1 MNDRSIHVYRGS
13 MKTKTQSSFKSE
25 VSGLKSSRFP
35 LQTAGFALRSA
46 SGLILLALLAGAAS
60 AAENTIHGRIT
71 YEAQEGVYVNVGT
84 DGGLTQGLTG
94 TLQFEDGRT
103 VEFEVLH
110 AARQSALLR
119 LPGYPWAQR
128 LLDHAV
134 QLTFEPPGRTPAP
147 GGHPLV
153 DSRERLSSSTAE
165 GGCPTEPGQGSE
177 NKSQKAP
184 PTTDPAPGASATK
197 EFVPLLTPVQRPPET
212 VAPGNISHGRVE
224 VRQSFQ
230 TDSENDLGYAVT
242 RLRSSGSMERIA
254 NSPWN
259 FSWSGDL
266 RYRGGDVYRN
276 HPDYQEVQ
284 PDFYQLMFQRP
295 IEDGGFLRFGRFVPI
310 ELPSVGY
317 VDGLQGETRRGEGL
331 RFGAIAGL
339 KPNRVNLDASA
350 DEPLVAGY
358 ATVEAGRRDGAY
370 YSGTVGVLNSYFQG
384 GMDRLA
390 LLLDQRAGLGP
401 ALTLYST
408 ATVDLDA
415 GAAQVR
421 DGIRLTQLD
430 VFAESRLSSFL
441 GLRAGVD
448 HWERPDNQAER
459 DLLAFDDPRFFDD
472 GYWRYWV
479 GSYQRLPWSLQLY
492 EEVALIDADNTG
504 DSVRWQARLTRT
516 GLFSM
521 PNASATITVYTL
533 AGDDSDGYGGSI
545 SGYFPF
551 CKGKLA
557 VQPMAGYRTLQA
569 GSQAQDISLTYL
581 SLYLD
586 GRLSKT
592 WTVFGG
598 LNYNSGDGVDSTLIE
613 VGLRYS
619 W

>member
-1 MNDRSIHVYRGS
+1 
-13 MKTKTQSSFKSE
+13 MKTKT
-25 VSGLKSSRFP
+25 RRYRWCRA
-35 LQTAGFALRSA
+35 AGS
-46 SGLILLALLAGAAS
+46 LILLALLARVGS
-60 AAENTIHGRIT
+60 AAENTVHGRIT
-71 YEAQEGVYVNVGT
+71 YEAQEGIYVNVGT

-103 VEFEVLH
+103 VQFEVLH

-128 LLDHAV
+128 VLDHAV
-134 QLTFEPPGRTPAP
+134 QLTFEPR
-147 GGHPLV
+147 
-153 DSRERLSSSTAE
+153 STAQ
-165 GGCPTEPGQGSE
+165 TTSGQGSE
-177 NKSQKAP
+177 NKPQKDP
-184 PTTDPAPGASATK
+184 PTASSAPRASDTR
-197 EFVPLLTPVQRPPET
+197 EFVPLLTPVQRPPEAA
-212 VAPGNISHGRVE
+212 APGNVSHGRVE
-224 VRQSFQ
+224 VRQSLQ
-230 TDSENDLGYAVT
+230 TDSQNDLGYGVT

-254 NSPWN
+254 NSPWS

-266 RYRGGDVYRN
+266 RYRGGEAYRN
-276 HPDYQEVQ
+276 HPEYQEVS

-331 RFGAIAGL
+331 RFGAIAGF

-350 DEPLVAGY
+350 DEPMVAAY
-358 ATVEAGRRDGAY
+358 ATVEAGKRDQAY
-370 YSGTVGVLNSYFQG
+370 YSGTVGVLNSYVRG
-384 GMDRLA
+384 EMDRLA
-390 LLLDQRAGLGP
+390 ILLDQRAGLGP
-401 ALTLYST
+401 GLTLYST
-408 ATVDLDA
+408 AVVDLDA

-430 VFAESRLSSFL
+430 VFAESRLCSFL

-459 DLLAFDDPRFFDD
+459 DLLTFDDPRFFDD

-521 PNASATITVYTL
+521 PNASATMTVYTL
-533 AGDDSDGYGGSI
+533 AGDESDGYGGSI

-551 CKGKLA
+551 FQGKLA
-557 VQPMAGYRTLQA
+557 VQPLAGFRTFQT
-569 GSQAQDISLTYL
+569 GSPAQDTSLTYL

>member
-1 MNDRSIHVYRGS
+1 M
-13 MKTKTQSSFKSE
+13 
-25 VSGLKSSRFP
+25 
-35 LQTAGFALRSA
+35 
-46 SGLILLALLAGAAS
+46 AAS
-60 AAENTIHGRIT
+60 SLMILAFLVGVGSADQTTVHGRVT

-84 DGGLTQGLTG
+84 DGGLVQGLTG

-119 LPGYPWAQR
+119 LVGYPWAQR
-128 LLDHAV
+128 LLDQAV
-134 QLTFEPPGRTPAP
+134 QLTFEPR
-147 GGHPLV
+147 
-153 DSRERLSSSTAE
+153 STE
-165 GGCPTEPGQGSE
+165 QTTPGQGSE
-177 NKSQKAP
+177 NKSQKEP
-184 PTTDPAPGASATK
+184 PTTSPVSGASPAPGPEGRGTAGLRVGDGK
-197 EFVPLLTPVQRPPET
+197 EFVPLLTPVQRPPAT
-212 VAPGNISHGRVE
+212 MAPGSISHGRVE

-242 RLRSSGSMERIA
+242 RLRSSGSMGRIA
-254 NSPWN
+254 NSPWS

-276 HPDYQEVQ
+276 HPDYQEVH

-295 IEDGGFLRFGRFVPI
+295 IEDGGFLRAGRFVPI

-358 ATVEAGRRDGAY
+358 ATVEAGKRDRAY

-384 GMDRLA
+384 EMDRLA

-401 ALTLYST
+401 GLTLYST

-415 GAAQVR
+415 GAAQIR

-479 GSYQRLPWSLQLY
+479 GSYQKLPWSLQLY

-504 DSVRWQARLTRT
+504 DSVRWQARLTRA

-557 VQPMAGYRTLQA
+557 VQPLAGFRTLQT

-598 LNYNSGDGVDSTLIE
+598 LNYNSGYGVDSTLIE
-613 VGLRYS
+613 AGLRYS

>member
-1 MNDRSIHVYRGS
+1 
-13 MKTKTQSSFKSE
+13 MKTKTQQYRWRRAASS
-25 VSGLKSSRFP
+25 
-35 LQTAGFALRSA
+35 
-46 SGLILLALLAGAAS
+46 LILLVFLARVGS
-60 AAENTIHGRIT
+60 AAEATVHGRIT
-71 YEAQEGVYVNVGT
+71 YEAQEGVYVNVGM

-94 TLQFEDGRT
+94 TLQFDDGRT
-103 VEFEVLH
+103 VDFEVLR

-128 LLDHAV
+128 VLDQAV
-134 QLTFEPPGRTPAP
+134 QLTFEPRSKEQTTTGP
-147 GGHPLV
+147 
-153 DSRERLSSSTAE
+153 
-165 GGCPTEPGQGSE
+165 GSE
-177 NKSQKAP
+177 DRSPKP
-184 PTTDPAPGASATK
+184 PLTASAASEASDDK

-212 VAPGNISHGRVE
+212 AAPGNISHGRVE

-230 TDSENDLGYAVT
+230 TDAKNDLGYGVT
-242 RLRSSGSMERIA
+242 RLRSSGNMERIG
-254 NSPWN
+254 NSPWS

-266 RYRGGDVYRN
+266 RYRGGDAYRN

-295 IEDGGFLRFGRFVPI
+295 IEDGGFLRLGRFVPI

-317 VDGLQGETRRGEGL
+317 VDGLQAETRRGQGL
-331 RFGAIAGL
+331 RLGAIAGL
-339 KPNRVNLDASA
+339 APNRVNLDASA

-358 ATVEAGRRDGAY
+358 ATVEAGKRDRAY

-384 GMDRLA
+384 EMDRLA

-401 ALTLYST
+401 GLTLYST
-408 ATVDLDA
+408 AVVDLDA

-421 DGIRLTQLD
+421 EGIRLTQLD
-430 VFAESRLSSFL
+430 VFAESRLRSFL

-492 EEVALIDADNTG
+492 EEVALIDGDNTG

-516 GLFSM
+516 GLFRM
-521 PNASATITVYTL
+521 PNASATLTVYTL
-533 AGDDSDGYGGSI
+533 AGDESDGYGASV

-551 CKGKLA
+551 CQGKLA
-557 VQPMAGYRTLQA
+557 VQPLAGFRTLQA
-569 GSQAQDISLTYL
+569 GSQAQDMSLTYL

-598 LNYNSGDGVDSTLIE
+598 LNYSSGDGVDATFLE

>member
-1 MNDRSIHVYRGS
+1 
-13 MKTKTQSSFKSE
+13 MKTKMRRYRWCRAASS
-25 VSGLKSSRFP
+25 
-35 LQTAGFALRSA
+35 
-46 SGLILLALLAGAAS
+46 LILLALLARAGS
-60 AAENTIHGRIT
+60 AAENTVHGRIT

-84 DGGLTQGLTG
+84 DGGLAQGLTG

-103 VEFEVLH
+103 AEFEVLH

-119 LPGYPWAQR
+119 LPAYPWAQR
-128 LLDHAV
+128 VLDQAV
-134 QLTFEPPGRTPAP
+134 QLTFE
-147 GGHPLV
+147 
-153 DSRERLSSSTAE
+153 SRSAEQSTS
-165 GGCPTEPGQGSE
+165 GPGSE
-177 NKSQKAP
+177 DKPQKPLP
-184 PTTDPAPGASATK
+184 PTSRTPGASDAN
-197 EFVPLLTPVQRPPET
+197 EFVPLLAPVQRPPET
-212 VAPGNISHGRVE
+212 IAPGTISHGRVE

-230 TDSENDLGYAVT
+230 TDSKNDLGFAVT
-242 RLRSSGSMERIA
+242 RLRSSGSMERIG
-254 NSPWN
+254 NSPWS

-266 RYRGGDVYRN
+266 RYRGGDAYRN

-358 ATVEAGRRDGAY
+358 ATVTAGKRDRAY
-370 YSGTVGVLNSYFQG
+370 YSGTLGVLNSYFQG
-384 GMDRLA
+384 RMDRLA

-401 ALTLYST
+401 GLTLYST
-408 ATVDLDA
+408 TTVDLDA
-415 GAAQVR
+415 GAAQIR

-430 VFAESRLSSFL
+430 VFAESRLCSFL

-459 DLLAFDDPRFFDD
+459 DLLTFDDPRFFDG

-479 GSYQRLPWSLQLY
+479 GSYQNLPWHLQLY
-492 EEVALIDADNTG
+492 EEVARINADNTG

-551 CKGKLA
+551 CQGRLS
-557 VQPMAGYRTLQA
+557 VQPLAGFRTLQA
-569 GSQAQDISLTYL
+569 GSQAQDMSLTYL

-598 LNYNSGDGVDSTLIE
+598 LNYNTGDGVDSTLIE